1 MNTGRQE
8 LENIGR
14 QGYEKKIKT
23 MGHRKQ
29 MTDKERLKF
38 DLENYAKRLQA
49 NKGSNY
55 KYWNDKTEQLLLNG
69 YSLYQFTENSSIQWG
84 VRIKQES
91 TSSINMAKKAVE
103 ELRATSNYAR
113 IVCGYNKNKQ
123 RIKMFSVIYKSKL
136 KN

>member
-1 MNTGRQE
+1 
-8 LENIGR
+8 
-14 QGYEKKIKT
+14 

-38 DLENYAKRLQA
+38 DLENYAKRLEA

-55 KYWNDKTEQLLLNG
+55 EYWNDKTEQLLLNG

-103 ELRATSNYAR
+103 ELKATSNYAR

>member
-1 MNTGRQE
+1 MNVFSLFNGMNTGRQE

-55 KYWNDKTEQLLLNG
+55 EYWNEYIQNFYKYLFYQTLLKLFLLG
-69 YSLYQFTENSSIQWG
+69 LLC
-84 VRIKQES
+84 
-91 TSSINMAKKAVE
+91 KA
-103 ELRATSNYAR
+103 
-113 IVCGYNKNKQ
+113 
-123 RIKMFSVIYKSKL
+123 M
-136 KN
+136 

>member
-1 MNTGRQE
+1 
-8 LENIGR
+8 
-14 QGYEKKIKT
+14 
-23 MGHRKQ
+23 MGHRQK
-29 MTDKERLKF
+29 MTDKERFNF

-55 KYWNDKTEQLLLNG
+55 EYFNDNIEQLLLNG

-91 TSSINMAKKAVE
+91 TSSENMAKKAVK

-123 RIKMFSVIYKSKL
+123 RIKMFSVIYKK
-136 KN
+136 K